1 MRAVGRPDSAGQLN
15 HVGIARVERRVVQGQ
30 SSSITRVESAGGAAG
45 GVSIARAG
53 RTWLLTTSTVLE
65 RSREQVFPFFADA
78 RNLELITPPLLRFEL
93 LTPNIEMRAGALI
106 DYRLRVHGL
115 PLRWRTRIAAW
126 DPPHRFVDEQL
137 RGPYHLWCHE
147 HVFDALAGGRT
158 RMTDRIVYRPLGGKL
173 AHRLV
178 VERDLRAVFDHRLR
192 EIRRLL
198 EP

>member
-1 MRAVGRPDSAGQLN
+1 MGDENGSGPRDVAIVREGR
-15 HVGIARVERRVVQGQ
+15 RWR
-30 SSSITRVESAGGAAG
+30 
-45 GVSIARAG
+45 
-53 RTWLLTTSTVLE
+53 LTAQTDFDLE
-65 RSREQVFPFFADA
+65 PAQVFPFFADA
-78 RNLELITPPLLRFEL
+78 RNLEAITPPLLRFEV
-93 LTPNIEMRAGALI
+93 LTPEPIEIGEGTLI
-106 DYRLRVHGL
+106 DYRLRIHGL

-137 RGPYHLWCHE
+137 RGPYHVWRHE
-147 HVFDALAGGRT
+147 HVFDALDGGRT

-198 EP
+198 EA